1 MQPTELK
8 MCFWL
13 FAGAYADWQG
23 EDDALKTYCPNT
35 PFYMAFVTLIII
47 WILMPLICC
56 CNCCHMCY
64 KMKQQSEVETIA

>member
-1 MQPTELK
+1 

-13 FAGAYADWQG
+13 FVGAYADWQG
-23 EDDALKTYCPNT
+23 EDDTLDTYCPST

-47 WILMPLICC
+47 WILMPLMCC

-64 KMKQQSEVETIA
+64 KMKQQSEIETIA